1 MTEEEKFIQEKCDS
15 CLNDTICTERG
26 RVTKCHGY
34 KRDDCNVQGKISAIY
49 DAMKDLQIDKN
60 KKYGNSALS
69 PLHIFYKGDSQNS
82 ILIRL
87 DDKLNRIK
95 NNSGADVAGLIETA
109 QNERR
114 KFEKRLGIYL
124 KRYGLSKLNV
134 WTYYRD

>member
-1 MTEEEKFIQEKCDS
+1 MTEKEKFVQEECDS
-15 CLNDTICTERG
+15 YLNDTPFSETGRFRG
-26 RVTKCHGY
+26 CPGHKQV
-34 KRDDCNVQGKISAIY
+34 DCNVQDKISAIY

-95 NNSGADVAGLIETA
+95 NNSGAIRNNDVCDLI
-109 QNERR
+109 
-114 KFEKRLGIYL
+114 GYL
-124 KRYGLSKLNV
+124 ILLLIDNGCTPEDIAKLK
-134 WTYYRD
+134 D

>member
-1 MTEEEKFIQEKCDS
+1 MTEKEKFVQEECDS
-15 CLNDTICTERG
+15 YLNDTPFTETGRFRG
-26 RVTKCHGY
+26 CPGH

-95 NNSGADVAGLIETA
+95 NNSGAIRNNDVCDLIGNLVLLLIDNGCTPEDIA
-109 QNERR
+109 
-114 KFEKRLGIYL
+114 KL
-124 KRYGLSKLNV
+124 K
-134 WTYYRD
+134 D

>member
-1 MTEEEKFIQEKCDS
+1 MTEKEKFVQEECGS
-15 CLNDTICTERG
+15 YLNDTICTERG

-95 NNSGADVAGLIETA
+95 NNSGAIRNNDVCDLI
-109 QNERR
+109 
-114 KFEKRLGIYL
+114 GYL
-124 KRYGLSKLNV
+124 VLLLIDNGCTPEDIAKLK
-134 WTYYRD
+134 D

>member
-1 MTEEEKFIQEKCDS
+1 MTEKEKFVQEECDS
-15 CLNDTICTERG
+15 YLNDTTFTETG
-26 RVTKCHGY
+26 RVTECHGY
-34 KRDDCNVQGKISAIY
+34 KQVDCNVQDKISAIY

-95 NNSGADVAGLIETA
+95 NNSGAIRNNDVCDLI
-109 QNERR
+109 
-114 KFEKRLGIYL
+114 GYL
-124 KRYGLSKLNV
+124 VLLLIDTGCTPEDIAKLK
-134 WTYYRD
+134 D

>member
-1 MTEEEKFIQEKCDS
+1 MTEKEKFVQEECDS
-15 CLNDTICTERG
+15 YLNDTICTERG
-26 RVTKCHGY
+26 RVTKCYGY

-95 NNSGADVAGLIETA
+95 NNSGAIRNNDVCDLI
-109 QNERR
+109 
-114 KFEKRLGIYL
+114 GYL
-124 KRYGLSKLNV
+124 ILLLIDNGCTPEDIAKLK
-134 WTYYRD
+134 D